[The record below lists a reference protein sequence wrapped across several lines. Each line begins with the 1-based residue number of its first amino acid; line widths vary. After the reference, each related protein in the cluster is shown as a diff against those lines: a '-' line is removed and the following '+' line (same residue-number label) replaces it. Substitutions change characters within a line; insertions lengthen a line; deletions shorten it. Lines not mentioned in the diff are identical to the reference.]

1 MFDRFAMRAT
11 TTLMRASGP
20 TLAVL
25 LRLSAGIYSK
35 ARRHFTVVSGTPCYL
50 SVRHMQTPFEPTNS
64 FCYQF
69 SRYTVL
75 PEIIAL
81 PEVQTGKQFS
91 LVEMVKK
98 VVDRHL
104 ALEQ

>member
-1 MFDRFAMRAT
+1 
-11 TTLMRASGP
+11 
-20 TLAVL
+20 
-25 LRLSAGIYSK
+25 
-35 ARRHFTVVSGTPCYL
+35 
-50 SVRHMQTPFEPTNS
+50 MQTPFEPTNS